1 MITTI
6 EIDIYNVDVVV
17 VIEEDWTQ
25 TNKKF
30 KLGLEEEDLK
40 FYAWT
45 IQHPEYKD
53 KYETWLLLKPR
64 KLDNNTI
71 LHELLHIVNFIAEQK
86 GIDSTP
92 SNDEALAYLQGYI
105 GEKILTIRDKYII
118 KSLEASEKVLSLHL
132 V

>member
-6 EIDIYNVDVVV
+6 EIDIYNVDVIV
-17 VIEEDWTQ
+17 VIEEDWTA

-53 KYETWLLLKPR
+53 KHETWLLLKPR

-86 GIDSTP
+86 GIDTSP

-105 GEKILTIRDKYII
+105 GVKILEIRDKYIA
-118 KSLEASEKVLSLHL
+118 KSLEVKK
-132 V
+132 